1 MHLAVSGS
9 HLVGKT
15 TLTERLTDV
24 LPGYRLVPEP
34 YLALV
39 DEGFEFADRPSL
51 DEFEAQLERALEDA
65 ADTGDDVIFDRCPLD
80 LLGYLTTHRDR
91 DGFHLDR
98 WLPRIRDAVARLGLV
113 IFVPIE
119 DDDRIIVPR
128 TERPLRTAVDHA
140 LREIIVDDCHGFG
153 LDVLEVTG
161 PPDTRVQQVL
171 ARMALL

>member
-15 TLTERLTDV
+15 TLAEQLADA

-65 ADTGDDVIFDRCPLD
+65 TEIRDDVIFDRCPLD

-98 WLPRIRDAVARLGLV
+98 WLPRIRDAVAGLDLV

-119 DDDRIIVPR
+119 DDDRIVIPR
-128 TERPLRTAVDHA
+128 TERPLRAAVDHA

-153 LDVLEVTG
+153 LEVLEVAG
-161 PPDTRVQQVL
+161 PPDARVRQVL
-171 ARMALL
+171 ARMASL